1 MFGFA
6 KWTIAIGGK
15 AMRRTETVMTY
26 EDWCKAHRRT
36 LRKMVKDTITTGM
49 QWAAVGLITVGL
61 PVGMI
66 AHWLLIGY

>member
-1 MFGFA
+1 
-6 KWTIAIGGK
+6 
-15 AMRRTETVMTY
+15 MRRRAETVMTY

-36 LRKMVKDTITTGM
+36 LKKMVKDTVSTWM